1 MDRRCLRAPHDVE
14 RDGLVRVAAETF
26 HFEITVTRIES
37 IAKRGRWLRRSL
49 KAELSAPAFVG
60 CATIVGPFRDYQRDS
75 IDAFY
80 DMRIKI
86 WLVVMAAWGTPSTI
100 KQMPGTKVS
109 VARSGGADDIRCVTA
124 YWTTDERVVPFFDDR
139 R

>member
-1 MDRRCLRAPHDVE
+1 MYRSSSWTGLRAPHDVE

-49 KAELSAPAFVG
+49 KAKLSARAFVG

-80 DMRIKI
+80 DQADAGHEGERGA
-86 WLVVMAAWGTPSTI
+86 VR
-100 KQMPGTKVS
+100 
-109 VARSGGADDIRCVTA
+109 RS
-124 YWTTDERVVPFFDDR
+124 
-139 R
+139 